1 MKKFVLVF
9 LALAVLILCNEV
21 EAFSLRDCV
30 NDENKK
36 MIAQRQAHSTSTF
49 SKLTEDE
56 LSKKALAICLNRLG
70 SG

>member
-9 LALAVLILCNEV
+9 LALAALILCNEI
-21 EAFSLRDCV
+21 EAFSLTDCIKE
-30 NDENKK
+30 ENKK
-36 MIAQRQAHSTSTF
+36 MIKKRQVHSTSTF

-56 LSKKALAICLNRLG
+56 LAKKALANCLNKLA

>member
-9 LALAVLILCNEV
+9 LALAVLILCVEV
-21 EAFSLRDCV
+21 EAFSLRDCI

-36 MIAQRQAHSTSTF
+36 MMAQRQVHSTSTF
-49 SKLTEDE
+49 SKLTEDD
-56 LSKKALAICLNRLG
+56 LSKQVLAICLSRLG

>member
-21 EAFSLRDCV
+21 EAFSLPDCIK
-30 NDENKK
+30 DENKK
-36 MIAQRQAHSTSTF
+36 MITQRQVHSTSTF
-49 SKLTEDE
+49 SKLTEDDLAKKVLANC
-56 LSKKALAICLNRLG
+56 LSKLA